1 MDEMP
6 NQKLETVKVAQPR
19 RNSTKTEKLQT
30 PRRRAAA
37 DEKVNL
43 GHLPDPFRSKKLLV
57 LLLS

>member
-19 RNSTKTEKLQT
+19 KDNTKIEKLQT
-30 PRRRAAA
+30 PRRRVAAA
-37 DEKVNL
+37 EKVSL
-43 GHLPDPFRSKKLLV
+43 GRLPDPFRSKKLLA